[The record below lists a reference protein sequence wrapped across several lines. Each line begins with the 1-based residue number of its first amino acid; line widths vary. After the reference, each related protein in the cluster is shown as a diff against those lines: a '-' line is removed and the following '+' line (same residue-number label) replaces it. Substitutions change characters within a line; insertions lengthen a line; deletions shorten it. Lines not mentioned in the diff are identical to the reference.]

1 MSETAGNFVEPRSW
15 FDGKGWTALTRE
27 LTIVDAAQIPGIDE
41 VKYAALKELAASSS
55 RIMLQWIL
63 YALMPTFF
71 FWITQK
77 MRLATWGAIQLVGAI
92 WIFIGVIIGVILM
105 RKTRIEAIQIAR
117 ELKLFEL

>member
-1 MSETAGNFVEPRSW
+1 MGETAGNFVEPRDW
-15 FDGKGWTALTRE
+15 FDGKGWATLTRE

-41 VKYAALKELAASSS
+41 AKYAALKELAASSS

-77 MRLATWGAIQLVGAI
+77 MRLATWGTIQLVGAI
-92 WIFIGVIIGVILM
+92 WIFIGVFIGVILM
-105 RKTRIEAIQIAR
+105 RKIRIQAIQIAR
-117 ELKLFEL
+117 ELNLFEL